1 MLHALAVV
9 DFSQVLASIELA
21 PRRKRLDA
29 LLVEAASVAGAEV
42 RQGFCMEELVQDG
55 DRVVGIRRRHV
66 SCLWSPGV
74 AIAAPQRRY
83 SPPVHTRR
91 HGIGFWLGWLLI
103 GLVVLGLIA
112 LAGSA
117 VMLANVSRD
126 LPSIAVLDDPNQ
138 VGFRTAQIFDRQGKL
153 LWEINDPTGGR
164 RTEVALSDIA
174 PDLVKATLA
183 AEDANFYQHQGFD
196 PIATARSAWR
206 DLRGDGL
213 SGASTITQQLVRNA
227 VLNPDE
233 ARQLTPRRKL
243 REMTLAYQVDQRYSK
258 DQILEMYL
266 NRVYYGNQS
275 YGVEAAAQGYFG
287 KRAGELDLAEAA
299 LIAGLVQSPS
309 RYDPT
314 RRDVVRTDDGIPV
327 QTKERQRYVLE
338 QMAGH
343 DMISQG
349 QARAAYDEKLKIQP
363 RKVDLKAPHWVMWI
377 RDQLEQQFG
386 DRTLYEAGLRVFT
399 TLDLELNDRM
409 QQVLHANVGV
419 IREQGGNNTALIA
432 VNPGTGEIL
441 AFHGSLDYNDDTI
454 DGQVNVLTSE
464 RQPGSSIKPIIYA
477 AAFLKGWAPG
487 TPIDDTRTC
496 WQDTPGNEWC
506 PNNFDNQFHGHTT
519 LRTALGNSLNVPA
532 VKTLEFVGLPAAVD
546 LATRLGI
553 TSWGPDSGMDVGLSL
568 VLGGAEVRP
577 IDMAQ
582 VYATL
587 ANNGRRV
594 PLTGVRQVVDAQGTV
609 LFDHQVPSGEQVL
622 DQRVAYMINSILSD
636 PAAKLY
642 TYGRNTPLVFK
653 DRPAASK
660 TGTTDNSRDTWT
672 DGYTP
677 GLAMVVWVGNTD
689 GHPMNQAL
697 STMTAGKIWPEAM
710 QVAFDDL
717 QLPPQ
722 DFPRPEGLVDQQV
735 CGDTALRP
743 GEPPC
748 RNDLFIAGQA
758 PPTAAPTVAPT
769 PAPTAQTEPTPPPE
783 PTAPPQATTPPA
795 PTAAPAVQPT
805 APPRPTIQTT
815 VAPKPRPTDPPPKPQ
830 PTAAP
835 TPQPTSA
842 PAKPPPTAAPATA
855 QPTSQPA
862 AKPTAARQ

>member
-1 MLHALAVV
+1 
-9 DFSQVLASIELA
+9 
-21 PRRKRLDA
+21 
-29 LLVEAASVAGAEV
+29 
-42 RQGFCMEELVQDG
+42 
-55 DRVVGIRRRHV
+55 
-66 SCLWSPGV
+66 V
-74 AIAAPQRRY
+74 AIATPQRP
-83 SPPVHTRR
+83 SSAPPPPVRHQRR
-91 HGIGFWLGWLLI
+91 GIGFWLVWLLV
-103 GLVVLGLIA
+103 GLVVIGLLA
-112 LAGSA
+112 LAGAA
-117 VMLANVSRD
+117 VVLANVSRD
-126 LPSIAVLDDPNQ
+126 LPPTSVLDDPNR

-164 RTEVALSDIA
+164 RTEVPLSEIA

-183 AEDANFYQHQGFD
+183 AEDANFHQHQGFD
-196 PIATARSAWR
+196 SVATARSAWR

-213 SGASTITQQLVRNA
+213 SGASTITQQLVRNS
-227 VLNPDE
+227 VLDPDE

-243 REMTLAYQVDQRYSK
+243 REMILAYQVDQRYSK

-287 KRAGELDLAEAA
+287 KSAHDLDLAEAA

-343 DMISQG
+343 DLITQD
-349 QARAAYDEKLKIQP
+349 QARAAYAEKLKIQP

-386 DRTLYEAGLRVFT
+386 DRTLYEAGLRVYT
-399 TLDLELNDRM
+399 TLDLELNDRL
-409 QQVLHANVGV
+409 QQVLHASAGV
-419 IREQGGNNTALIA
+419 IREQGGDNTALIA

-441 AFHGSLDYNDDTI
+441 AFHGGLDYNDETI

-464 RQPGSSIKPIIYA
+464 RQPGSSIKPVIYA
-477 AAFLKGWAPG
+477 ASFQKGWAPG
-487 TPIDDTRTC
+487 TPIDDARTC
-496 WQDTPGNEWC
+496 WQDKPGNQWC
-506 PNNFDNQFHGHTT
+506 PNNFDNQFHGQTT
-519 LRTALGNSLNVPA
+519 LRTALGNSLNIPA
-532 VKTLEFVGLPAAVD
+532 VKTLEFVGLPAAID
-546 LATRLGI
+546 LATKMGI
-553 TSWGPDSGMDVGLSL
+553 TTWGPDSGKDVGLSL
-568 VLGGAEVRP
+568 VLGGAEVKP

-587 ANNGRRV
+587 ANNGRKV
-594 PLTGVRQVVDAQGTV
+594 PLTGVRQVVDAQGNL
-609 LFDHQVPSGEQVL
+609 LFDYQVPSGEQVL
-622 DQRVAYMINSILSD
+622 DPRAAYMISSILSD
-636 PAAKLY
+636 PTAKLF

-653 DRPAASK
+653 DRPTASK

-677 GLAMVVWVGNTD
+677 GLATVVWVGNTD

-710 QVAFDDL
+710 QVAFDYL

-722 DFPRPEGLVDQQV
+722 DFPRPEGLIDQQV

-743 GEPPC
+743 GEPSC
-748 RNDLFIAGQA
+748 RNDLFVVGQA
-758 PPTAAPTVAPT
+758 PPTAAPTAAPT
-769 PAPTAQTEPTPPPE
+769 PAPTTQAEPTPPPE
-783 PTAPPQATTPPA
+783 PTPAPEATTPPA
-795 PTAAPAVQPT
+795 PTVAPTAAAVQPT
-805 APPRPTIQTT
+805 LP
-815 VAPKPRPTDPPPKPQ
+815 PKPQPTEPPAKPQ

-835 TPQPTSA
+835 AKPQPTA
-842 PAKPPPTAAPATA
+842 PPTAQAKAQPTAAPVTLQPTAAPATA

-862 AKPTAARQ
+862 AKPTPAR